1 MDDKYLTLLKESVG
15 EFKDKGSKFLA
26 YAFPIEDIKTFDI
39 KMEELRKLHNK
50 ARHHC
55 YAYKIGMTNDVY
67 RINDDGEPSGT
78 AGRPIFGQIESFG
91 LTNVGIIV
99 VRYFG
104 GILLGSSGLI
114 QAYKESSKSAL
125 QSAEIIEKTIYHKL
139 LISFD
144 YEKMGDVMSALE
156 KLNQVIIETG
166 FEESAKVVIEMPA
179 SQIDFFLTD
188 FKCLAG
194 KLYKEE
200 VNEKTVLDKINIEKL

>member
-1 MDDKYLTLLKESVG
+1 MNDRYLTLSNESIG

-26 YAFPIEDIKTFDI
+26 YAFPVNEVKDFEL
-39 KMEELRKLHNK
+39 KMDELRKIHNK

-91 LTNVGIIV
+91 LTNIGIIV
-99 VRYFG
+99 IRYFG

-114 QAYKESSKSAL
+114 QAYKESSKLAL
-125 QSAEIIEKTIYHKL
+125 QAASIIERTITQKL
-139 LISFD
+139 LISFE
-144 YEKMGDVMSALE
+144 YSKMGDVMSAIERLSQSISETKFEE
-156 KLNQVIIETG
+156 KAQVIIEM
-166 FEESAKVVIEMPA
+166 AA
-179 SQIDFFLTD
+179 SNIPSFILD

-194 KLYKEE
+194 NLYKEE
-200 VNEKTVLDKINIEKL
+200 VTEETVLNDINIELI

>member
-1 MDDKYLTLLKESVG
+1 MNDRYLTLSNDSIG

-26 YAFPIEDIKTFDI
+26 YAFPVNEVKDFDL
-39 KMEELRKLHNK
+39 KMEELRKIHNK

-55 YAYKIGMTNDVY
+55 YAYKIGMTDDVY

-114 QAYKESSKSAL
+114 QAYKESTKLAL
-125 QSAEIIEKTIYHKL
+125 QAASIIEKTITHKL
-139 LISFD
+139 LISFE
-144 YEKMGDVMSALE
+144 YSKMGDVMSAIE
-156 KLNQVIIETG
+156 RLNQAIVETK
-166 FEESAKVVIEMPA
+166 FEEKAQVVVEMAA
-179 SQIDFFLTD
+179 SSIDAFVLD
-188 FKCLAG
+188 FKSLAG
-194 KLYKEE
+194 NLYKEE
-200 VNEKTVLDKINIEKL
+200 VTEKTVLNDINIEMI